1 MLLIT
6 FVLWLGHPKASIQ
19 TYFDAPSQSRVHPS
33 NRNFVNIWKTYG
45 PIWKFLTPMHSGKR
59 YLPKST
65 QQRHFQSLLFSW
77 KIIVLKAQTPKAKDT
92 ISIKGPHEFNSYR
105 YRAYM
110 VCIGKLR
117 FSAFQRT
124 PYILCSVNSSHFI
137 VKKAYFAFYS
147 ISQFL

>member
-1 MLLIT
+1 MLIS

-19 TYFDAPSQSRVHPS
+19 TYFDAPSQSRVQPS

-45 PIWKFLTPMHSGKR
+45 PIWKFSTPLHSGER
-59 YLPKST
+59 YLLRST
-65 QQRHFQSLLFSW
+65 QQHNFQSRLFSC
-77 KIIVLKAQTPKAKDT
+77 KIIVLKAQRCKAKHT
-92 ISIKGPHEFNSYR
+92 ISIKGPHELNYYSYSAHR
-105 YRAYM
+105 
-110 VCIGKLR
+110 VCVGKLR